1 VSAPVR
7 DGGAP
12 PNVTNVTNASPLSPR
27 TGPISGV
34 PQLDKYELLEEIG
47 HGGMAT
53 VYRARDPRL
62 GREVA
67 VKVIHKH
74 LRENAEVGARFVAE
88 ARAAAKLRHPGIVD
102 VYDVSGEDDPERY
115 LVVELIRG
123 CTLRKVLVG
132 HREMPA
138 EVGASMVLSL
148 CEALEHAHASAIIH
162 RDIKPENVLVELPEH
177 RAAYEAERALAVEAV
192 DEARSAARDEVASGP
207 APRPSND
214 VARRF
219 DESDPDGVAAL
230 SDTIPDVAH
239 PTPTETPSDTQHS
252 PRDAVRPRPRGA
264 RARLQ
269 KPAQKP
275 ARPKD
280 KGVVIKITDFGI
292 AKILD
297 AQSVTSTGQVL
308 GSPAHMAPE
317 QIEGG
322 EIDPRTDVFALGVLM
337 YECLVGHLPF
347 EGKNP
352 AQVLHRVLEGSYPAA
367 DRERPAVGGRW
378 ARIVAGALARD
389 PTARTPSAGQLGEQ
403 IRAELAALGL
413 TDPPAEVAAYFAD
426 PPGYAAALVK
436 RLVPRIVARG
446 EAARKAGDVT
456 GAAADYNR
464 ALALCPDDLAL
475 LKRMGSLSSS
485 TRRRLLVRRLGAI
498 LAGSAA
504 LGLAAFGLARAL
516 RAHAAPGGDAGTA
529 GSGAASV
536 TAGPPGKESAASATS
551 LPPSVSV
558 SGTLGPEPPTHHPR
572 LPAVPI
578 VNVPPGPASVAAPSS
593 PSARSVQ
600 FQISPQGGKLSVDGV
615 ARSWFARSIVLP
627 VGPHE
632 AVVTIDDQCCKRLSR
647 TFTVEPPPAGKPDD
661 PQQVFLTMEI
671 VPATVSFGPAPAGG
685 QITCPDL
692 GLSATPSSSRQVKLR
707 EAAWR
712 GPCTFIQPDRA
723 PRTLP
728 VSIKAGQINV
738 ILWPKD

>member
-1 VSAPVR
+1 VSSPVR
-7 DGGAP
+7 DGGTP
-12 PNVTNVTNASPLSPR
+12 MSPGPLSPR
-27 TGPISGV
+27 AGLISGV
-34 PQLDKYELLEEIG
+34 PQLEKYELLEEIG

-102 VYDVSGEDDPERY
+102 VFDVSGEDDPERY

-123 CTLRKVLVG
+123 CTLRKILLG

-138 EVGASMVLSL
+138 EVGVSVVLSL

-177 RAAYEAERALAVEAV
+177 RAAYEAERAALEAGPPSAPEPPV
-192 DEARSAARDEVASGP
+192 DEPPGAAHNEVASGP

-219 DESDPDGVAAL
+219 VEGGPDEEVAL
-230 SDTIPDVAH
+230 SDTIPDTASSTSSQV
-239 PTPTETPSDTQHS
+239 PSDTQHS
-252 PRDAVRPRPRGA
+252 PRDAVRPHARQA
-264 RARLQ
+264 RARR
-269 KPAQKP
+269 PAQKP

-378 ARIVAGALARD
+378 ARIVADALARD

-413 TDPPAEVAAYFAD
+413 MDPPAEIAAYFTD

-436 RLVPRIVARG
+436 RLVPRVVARG

-498 LAGSAA
+498 LAGSAT
-504 LGLAAFGLARAL
+504 LGIAAFGIARAL
-516 RAHAAPGGDAGTA
+516 HAHTGSGSDAGVA
-529 GSGAASV
+529 GSG
-536 TAGPPGKESAASATS
+536 TATAPRETEGIASATIG
-551 LPPSVSV
+551 PPAVSV
-558 SGTLGPEPPTHHPR
+558 SGGVGPELPVHHPR
-572 LPAVPI
+572 VPAVPT
-578 VNVPPGPASVAAPSS
+578 VNVTPGPASAAALAAVAAPS
-593 PSARSVQ
+593 ARKVQ
-600 FQISPQGGKLSVDGV
+600 FHISPLGGKLAVDG
-615 ARSWFARSIVLP
+615 ASRTWFASTILLP
-627 VGPHE
+627 VGPHQAE
-632 AVVTIDDQCCKRLSR
+632 VTIDDQCCKRLSR
-647 TFTVEPPPAGKPDD
+647 PFTVEPPPASNPDD
-661 PQQVFLTMEI
+661 PQQVFLAMEI
-671 VPATVSFGPAPAGG
+671 VPATVSLGAAPAGG
-685 QITCPDL
+685 EVTCPDL
-692 GLSATPSSSRQVKLR
+692 GLSATPGAPRQVKLR
-707 EAAWR
+707 EADWK
-712 GPCTFIQPDRA
+712 GPCTFRQPDRA
-723 PRTLP
+723 PRTSSVAL
-728 VSIKAGQINV
+728 KAGQTNV
-738 ILWPKD
+738 IAWPKD